1 MRKIMRRMVSVSLMF
16 ILMLVGI
23 TGCAGQQDTQ
33 NEKEKQAKETAAA
46 EDLPETF
53 DREDLEVKVY
63 GDMVDFPEDVTWTEV
78 DQIDDHIY
86 DSDREYVYFVLN
98 NLSGKLD
105 VSDDELLKIYELT
118 DLDPGYNFI
127 YLGYDIFPQLESLGM
142 SNGPM
147 TDDELSYSYVTT
159 NGGRRRMY
167 GTWSEK
173 DQKAAEESKDS
184 LGDALVVVMETNIKN
199 KGE

>member
-1 MRKIMRRMVSVSLMF
+1 MNMRKIMRRMVSVSLMF

-23 TGCAGQQDTQ
+23 TGCAEQQDAQ
-33 NEKEKQAKETAAA
+33 NEKEKQAKETTAS

-63 GDMVDFPEDVTWTEV
+63 GDIVDFPEDVTWTEV

-98 NLSGKLD
+98 NLSGKLNI
-105 VSDDELLKIYELT
+105 SDEDLLKIYELT
-118 DLDPGYNFI
+118 DFNPG
-127 YLGYDIFPQLESLGM
+127 
-142 SNGPM
+142 
-147 TDDELSYSYVTT
+147 YSYVTT

-173 DQKAAEESKDS
+173 NQKAAEESRDS
-184 LGDALVVVMETNIKN
+184 LGDTLVAVMETNIMN